1 MFSCVQLFATPWTS
15 ACQVSLSME
24 FSRQK
29 CWSGLPFP
37 TPRDLPDPRIKAV
50 SLVSSALAGRF
61 LTAAPLGKPE
71 SIYTSVQKAMGNE
84 IGSVKHS

>member
-1 MFSCVQLFATPWTS
+1 
-15 ACQVSLSME
+15 ME

-29 CWSGLPFP
+29 YWSGLHFLLQGIFP
-37 TPRDLPDPRIKAV
+37 TQGSKPR
-50 SLVSSALAGRF
+50 LVSSALAGRF
-61 LTAAPLGKPE
+61 LTTAPLGKPE